1 MDDITKNEM
10 NFVLTLFKNPKVQYN
25 ANSITKELGISRMGA
40 LKIAKRLEKEEVITS
55 KELGKAFFYHLNLE
69 NDYAKQYL
77 KFLLKR
83 EAEHAPSYVRVWLD
97 EIKKIKS
104 ADAAILFGSILK
116 KQKEA
121 QDVDVFLV
129 IDSKNYKK
137 VNEEIEEVNSV
148 NNKKIHPM
156 FQTKEDFTRN
166 IFKEDKP
173 LLSAV
178 NGIYVFG
185 EDSLMELLK

>member
-1 MDDITKNEM
+1 MDITNNEM

-25 ANSITKELGISRMGA
+25 ANSIAKALEISRMGA
-40 LKIAKRLEKEEVITS
+40 LKIARRLEKEEVITS

-83 EAEHAPSYVRVWLD
+83 EAKHASSYVKVWLD

-104 ADAAILFGSILK
+104 ANAAILFGSILK

-121 QDVDVFLV
+121 KDVDVLLV

-137 VNEEIEEVNSV
+137 VKEEIEEVNSV

-156 FQTKEDFTRN
+156 FQTKEDFKRN
-166 IFKEDKP
+166 ISKEDKP
-173 LLSAV
+173 LLNAV
-178 NGIYVFG
+178 NGMYVFG